1 MCTRRRFRS
10 KSVLQAP
17 TWRTLEELTTDAT
30 GDEVVVTRSLLGKGR
45 VGKRKGG
52 GWMLINVGKVFEEEE
67 VEAGLRLSG
76 ESFEDLQRKQQGNYN
91 QENVFDCLSNK
102 NWKLFTFVDSN
113 PRPARLLRPS

>member
-45 VGKRKGG
+45 VGNRKGG

-102 NWKLFTFVDSN
+102 NWNLFTFVDSN
-113 PRPARLLRPS
+113 PRPARLLRLS